1 MKLKAWQLLALL
13 IAAAVVLVGGFYL
26 VVDYQRNKPAAP
38 VAELRVVVS
47 SGGNELE
54 VAPYTVCELDAQC
67 AGGEPPTITLD
78 PGSEVT
84 VNVPRD
90 VAASSWRLLSI
101 YDDPVVND
109 EQIFQSGQ
117 ATQASVPAVKD
128 SARLVVAEVSALAVD
143 TNDAGEEVPVIA
155 TWSVAFSGEDS

>member
-54 VAPYTVCELDAQC
+54 VAPYTVCELDAEC
-67 AGGEPPTITLD
+67 VGGEPPSFDLD
-78 PGSEVT
+78 PASEVS
-84 VNVPRD
+84 VSVPED
-90 VAASSWRLLSI
+90 LAASSWRLLSI
-101 YDDPVVND
+101 YDDPAANE

-117 ATQASVPAVKD
+117 ANQASVPAVKD

-155 TWSVAFSGEDS
+155 TWSVAFS